1 MSYAIAISKS
11 VQKQIDNLPNDVI
24 ERVIEKIQNLALE
37 PRPGGIVKLKGSDN
51 EYRIRIGDYRV
62 RYEINDESQLVQILQ
77 CKHRK
82 DVYRKSY
89 AMCDL
94 FLKPLSKPL
103 PVAERGFESY
113 SPSLSL
119 KRCANVGKGLGV
131 RFEIKWHTA

>member
-1 MSYAIAISKS
+1 MSYAIVISKS

-37 PRPGGIVKLKGSDN
+37 PRPDGIVKLKGSDN

-82 DVYRKSY
+82 DVYRKS
-89 AMCDL
+89 
-94 FLKPLSKPL
+94 
-103 PVAERGFESY
+103 
-113 SPSLSL
+113 
-119 KRCANVGKGLGV
+119 
-131 RFEIKWHTA
+131 